1 MSNAPA
7 LMVPGILYAIAGC
20 YSAHMDE
27 GADNSTMPETWAAD
41 EGTTKAS
48 WLASKA
54 SWLAS
59 VPLAFKILIPAVIV
73 ALVATIVIVTLPHSP
88 NRAACDSYA
97 KSYNGF
103 AAAVRIKDATIVGIL
118 LDEQPTGIAAA
129 LKDAHGAVAEAMS
142 TSLDA
147 ALTYT
152 SDHTVAD
159 SGVAFLFTTHEVA
172 KACSADGAG
181 ITLDSFK

>member
-41 EGTTKAS
+41 EGTT
-48 WLASKA
+48 KA

-103 AAAVRIKDATIVGIL
+103 AAAVRIKDANIVGIL
-118 LDEQPTGIAAA
+118 LDEQPTGIAVA

-152 SDHTVAD
+152 SDLTVAD
-159 SGVAFLFTTHEVA
+159 SGVAFLLTTQEVA

-181 ITLDSFK
+181 ITLDSLK